1 MDSQKLS
8 QKAIVDADSGADAG
22 ADVGA
27 AAEAGATLMCTLPP
41 EVVRR
46 VALWL
51 RKAGVIAWTASAT
64 GLSRSGCAI
73 DFTID
78 VMWRRWVSVCTSSP
92 SLFASPGG
100 ICASRFAIR
109 SLRLLARGV
118 DDGALDAVGRLG
130 ASLRTLHIKFAGAAH
145 CAPLRNLTMLT
156 TLAIE
161 NWTRLESLRLVP
173 GEELRELIL
182 ASLPALADLDPI
194 MELDNL
200 AALSLARVGPEIGGV
215 AVLRAIARCA
225 SLERLRLGWMP
236 QLVNVDALHLLP
248 TLNALHLDYN
258 DGLVD
263 ISALGRCTALTELS
277 IAIGSS
283 ARHDATALLD
293 SGTMSRLSSHLGSL
307 SLQLFAPV
315 PYDAIAYLTRLTT
328 LRLLTY
334 GHARATV
341 APLVVL
347 TQLVDLRL
355 ECAGVDESVV
365 VFERL
370 GDLTQLARLT
380 LVVQTLKELPKRML
394 LPLSGTLTEL
404 DLSGCRMLRA
414 PWHGVPECAATLRM
428 LRVNAA
434 ERDALEVALARSIR
448 ARQRADVCTLCVE
461 YIE

>member
-1 MDSQKLS
+1 MIAS
-8 QKAIVDADSGADAG
+8 VP
-22 ADVGA
+22 A
-27 AAEAGATLMCTLPP
+27 ALTLPPAFTLPP
-41 EVVRR
+41 EVIRC

-51 RKAGVIAWTASAT
+51 RKAGVIAWTASAS
-64 GLSRSGCAI
+64 GLRRSGCAI
-73 DFTID
+73 DFTLD
-78 VMWRRWVSVCTSSP
+78 VMWQRWVSVSIAHP
-92 SLFASPGG
+92 SLF
-100 ICASRFAIR
+100 ASRFAIR

-130 ASLRTLHIKFAGAAH
+130 ASLRTLHIKFAGSAH

-182 ASLPALADLDPI
+182 ASLPALADLNPI
-194 MELDNL
+194 MELDHL
-200 AALSLARVGPEIGGV
+200 AALSLARVGPEIESA
-215 AVLRAIARCA
+215 AVLRAIACCA

-236 QLVNVDALHLLP
+236 QLVSVDALHVLP
-248 TLNALHLDYN
+248 TLRALHLDYN
-258 DGLVD
+258 DGLND
-263 ISALGRCTALTELS
+263 ICALGRCTALTELS

-283 ARHDATALLD
+283 ARHGGATLLD
-293 SGTMSRLSSHLGSL
+293 GGTMSRLSSRLCSL
-307 SLQLFAPV
+307 SLQLFSPV
-315 PYDAIAYLTRLTT
+315 PYDSIACLTKLTT

-341 APLVVL
+341 APLVAL
-347 TQLVDLRL
+347 TQLVELRL

-365 VFERL
+365 ALERL

-394 LPLSGTLTEL
+394 LPLTGTLTAL

-414 PWHGVPECAATLRM
+414 PWHSVAECAATLQT

-434 ERDALEVALARSIR
+434 QRDALEVVLARSTR
-448 ARQRADVCTLCVE
+448 ARQRANANAHAHANAHANATSALCVE